1 MCGGCLEWRSG
12 PLILTCFGQ
21 HFSSSCTTCDSA
33 PGKKESF
40 VHISPEPQKA
50 ESPFIPMTG
59 WFSQKK
65 NDVSWWVGQPGLLLV
80 QLFLWSLDV
89 ASAVARGCLPGD
101 PQPGIMAH
109 IGTHPLVDSVVQM
122 TFPILQV
129 RGQKLKEQGSPC
141 GQGRVGLQTQVV
153 WLQTQQFASCCH

>member
-12 PLILTCFGQ
+12 PLILTCSGQ

-50 ESPFIPMTG
+50 ESPSLPMTG
-59 WFSQKK
+59 WFFQKE
-65 NDVSWWVGQPGLLLV
+65 NDLSWWVGQPGF
-80 QLFLWSLDV
+80 FLSSCSSGHLMLPV
-89 ASAVARGCLPGD
+89 LSQEGCHPGD

-122 TFPILQV
+122 TLPILQV

-153 WLQTQQFASCCH
+153 WLQTQ